1 MDLSL
6 DHFSGAVGEQ
16 YRIVFPDGELPLVLE
31 TAQPLPRS
39 MRDAGAFRLEWRG
52 PVEPVVA
59 QGTYRLVRD
68 DDTFDM
74 FIVPVGRDQR
84 GTLYEAIFN

>member
-6 DHFSGAVGEQ
+6 TDFEAFVGDAHEL
-16 YRIVFPDGELPLVLE
+16 VFADATIPIVLE
-31 TAQPLPRS
+31 KAQALPRS

-52 PVEPVVA
+52 PGEPVLPQA
-59 QGTYRLVRD
+59 TYRFRRGEQ
-68 DDTFDM
+68 TFDM
-74 FIVPVGRDQR
+74 FIVPVGRDSS